1 MAQYKGASV
10 DGFRAKTLMKKREKQ
25 KEEIEHLK
33 SKITEVCIYIR
44 ISSYYFKNSRIG
56 MFCPIIFFFND
67 GYLKPV

>member
-33 SKITEVCIYIR
+33 SKITEVCMLFINCNTFSTFEFYVILL
-44 ISSYYFKNSRIG
+44 N
-56 MFCPIIFFFND
+56 
-67 GYLKPV
+67 YLFVYNEKQY